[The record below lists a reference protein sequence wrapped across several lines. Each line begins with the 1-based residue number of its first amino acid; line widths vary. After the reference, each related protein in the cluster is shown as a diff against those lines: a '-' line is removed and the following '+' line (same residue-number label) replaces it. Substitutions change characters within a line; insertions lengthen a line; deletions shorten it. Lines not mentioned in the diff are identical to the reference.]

1 MEKAEVSMKIKDVK
15 QAKKIITSMYLDE
28 NMQKKIM
35 NKYKNRIIVGTI
47 IMLLIGIYLAFAS
60 GRFITFS
67 VVLIPIMILIFT
79 NAMEIKTY
87 NKKKQSVIDGTY
99 FDGLDQDFILK
110 VANQLYKR
118 HPEYN
123 LKEK

>member
-1 MEKAEVSMKIKDVK
+1 MKIKDVK